1 LSFEVRYTDLAARI
15 GKLYTPHGV
24 LETPAFVPVVHP
36 VRQAISSQFL
46 KRLGF
51 DIVIT
56 NAYTTLRHY
65 GDEARK
71 RGIHNIINYDGIV
84 MTDSGGYQV
93 LEYGSIDVQPSIMAQ
108 FEKDIRSDIP
118 VPLDKPTGYGLK
130 YEKAKDYVEET
141 LKNAKETLDVISESK
156 RSSGGEDEILN
167 DNGGGGGEGGV
178 GVGGDA
184 IWVGPVQG
192 AEHSDLI
199 QYSATALDKMG
210 YKLFALGSPV
220 EIMEAYEFSTLAQMI
235 ANTKR
240 AIPTKPIHLFG
251 AGHPLT
257 IPLAVALGCDM
268 FDSASYMLYAKDN
281 RYMHANGTVRLKE
294 LSYLPCQCPI
304 CTTHTVKEL
313 LEMKRDRRT
322 IEIAKHNLYILKT
335 EVDTVK
341 QAIMDGR
348 LWEYVIQKA
357 RAHPK
362 LMEAMEFFKNFEL
375 LEEGTPLF
383 KQKAIFFYDSM
394 DQYRPEARRF
404 RKIVSEFR
412 SSKNKRKL
420 ILYPESYLH
429 PFYATQDFL
438 QIVKKFPNAQIC
450 TYNPFLGI
458 IPAEIS
464 DIFPAA
470 HNVVSKSTIIHH
482 QAQDYPSFIESL
494 NGFLSVNRFEDITIV
509 ADHFMHQ
516 IVDDEGDVK
525 KKKNKKNN
533 NSNLII
539 KKLNSK
545 VFDYEQDIISKL

>member
-1 LSFEVRYTDLAARI
+1 MSFEVRHTDLAARI
-15 GKLYTPHGV
+15 GKLHTPHGI

-36 VRQAISSQFL
+36 VKQTVSPQFL
-46 KRLGF
+46 KKLGF

-71 RGIHNIINYDGIV
+71 RGIHNIIDYDGIV

-93 LEYGSIDVQPSIMAQ
+93 LEYGSIEVQPSIIAQ
-108 FEKDIRSDIP
+108 FEKDIGSDIP

-130 YEKAKDYVEET
+130 YEKAKGYVEET
-141 LKNAKETLDVISESK
+141 LKNAKETLDIISEGK
-156 RSSGGEDEILN
+156 GRSGE
-167 DNGGGGGEGGV
+167 GGEGEAFGE
-178 GVGGDA
+178 DA
-184 IWVGPVQG
+184 IWVGPIQG

-199 QYSATALDKMG
+199 KYSATALDKMG
-210 YKLFALGSPV
+210 FKLFALGSPV

-235 ANTKR
+235 ANTKCV
-240 AIPTKPIHLFG
+240 IPTKPIHLFG

-268 FDSASYMLYAKDN
+268 FDSASYMLYARDN

-313 LEMKRDRRT
+313 HEMNRDKRT
-322 IEIAKHNLYILKT
+322 IEIAKHNLHILKT

-341 QAIMDGR
+341 QAIIDGR
-348 LWEYVIQKA
+348 LWEYVMQKA

-383 KQKAIFFYDSM
+383 KKKAIFLYDSL

-412 SSKNKRKL
+412 SSKSKKKL
-420 ILYPESYLH
+420 ILYPESQIH
-429 PFYATQDFL
+429 PFYTTQDFF

-470 HNVVSKSTIIHH
+470 HNVVSKSTTIHH

-516 IVDDEGDVK
+516 IVDDEGDEDK
-525 KKKNKKNN
+525 KKKNN
-533 NSNLII
+533 NLII

-545 VFDYEQDIISKL
+545 VFHYDQNIISKL